1 MDLLLAL
8 VLAFVGGLAIGLG
21 IRQHQKTRGD
31 RRRYRPASGTITAQQ
46 LQAAGIEQLEQ
57 WLEAAPVGWVL
68 LTHGSVIAA
77 QNAAAERLL
86 QLPTHQLLRGR
97 ALGELI
103 EGQALPE
110 AITLAGVQG
119 RSQRLVVELGGAELE
134 VLVLPADGGWTWLWL
149 LDRRSLEAQLDQQ
162 ERWVSDVAHELKTPI
177 TALMLVGERLAR
189 ELGGQQAVLVQRYQR
204 ELGRLEELVRDLLE
218 LSRLENVLPRDGHQY
233 APVLMVELV
242 DTVWTNLRPLA
253 EQRRIGIR
261 VQGDRELALLGDQSR
276 LHRALLNLLDNAIRF
291 SPDGGTVEVQVQRR
305 GRWCLLAVRDHG
317 CGLSAA
323 DQEHLF
329 ERFYRGDPS
338 RVRSQHSGSGLGM
351 SIVQQ
356 IALTHGGRVQ
366 ASNHRGGGALMELV
380 LPLGISG
387 GEAGG

>member
-8 VLAFVGGLAIGLG
+8 MLGLAIGLPIG
-21 IRQHQKTRGD
+21 RLQDHRFN
-31 RRRYRPASGTITAQQ
+31 RRRNRHTSGSAAAQQ
-46 LQAAGIEQLEQ
+46 MLNVGGVQIEQLRD
-57 WLEAAPVGWVL
+57 AAPVGWL
-68 LTHGSVIAA
+68 LLAPAGVIAA
-77 QNAAAERLL
+77 QNPAAERLL
-86 QLPTHQLLRGR
+86 QLPTHQLLRGQS
-97 ALGELI
+97 LQGLI
-103 EGQALPE
+103 QGPQLHE
-110 AITLAGVQG
+110 AISLARVQR
-119 RSQRLVVELGGAELE
+119 RSQRLMTQVGGAELE
-134 VLVLPADGGWTWLWL
+134 VLVRPGEAGWIWLWL
-149 LDRRSLEAQLDQQ
+149 QDRRSLEAQLDQQ

-189 ELGGQQAVLVQRYQR
+189 EIGGQQGVLVQRYQR

-218 LSRLENVLPRDGHQY
+218 LSRLENVLPGDNSRY
-233 APVLMVELV
+233 APVVLAELV
-242 DTVWTNLRPLA
+242 ATVWANLRPLA
-253 EQRRIGIR
+253 EQRSIHLRL
-261 VQGDRELALLGDQSR
+261 QGDRDLALLADQPR

-291 SPDGGTVEVQVQRR
+291 SPDGGSVEVQVQRR
-305 GRWCLLAVRDHG
+305 DRWCLLAIRDHG
-317 CGLSAA
+317 CGLSIA

-366 ASNHRGGGALMELV
+366 ASNHPGGGALMELV

-387 GEAGG
+387 AAAGD